1 MSEVTNSL
9 RCSRQRLN
17 GGPHAPP
24 PPPLRW
30 TAVLPRSG
38 PLR

>member
-17 GGPHAPP
+17 AGPHAPP
-24 PPPLRW
+24 PPLTW